1 MALFDFKSDK
11 HFVAS
16 SDKTILKVY
25 ALTNPTIHPSHIR
38 KTHWREVA
46 TIAPA
51 PDRDGGDAAHEDEE
65 EEEEEEKSYR
75 GLMFFDG
82 HGKIE
87 GQEALTKLA
96 QHLTRLQLRVSPQGH
111 SFQDAVELGEH
122 KDFGIHYLRLND
134 LFNWP
139 DHGVDMAGVSVWQRL
154 MLKYTVPKREK
165 RAAASGGVSKE
176 KYEDLK
182 KTVNKKDEE
191 LRKLRAEVE
200 EQEKEIQRLNDER
213 DDATE
218 QQETELRELEKEK
231 DEEIGEL
238 MKRKDDELRMLKKR
252 KDREIQ
258 TLKDDSAQHAE
269 ELRKLEQKKDE
280 ELRVMMKRKDDELQ
294 IVQKRND
301 EESKQKNDELK
312 TLKREKEEGA
322 KLSKEKDEE
331 VKTLREEVVN
341 LRKENKAAASATAA
355 VKGKILVNS
364 DEWHKLKND
373 NEALRKS
380 MNEKDVEPGRLRKE
394 KEELVMANA
403 AETRKLRDQVAQLQE
418 QEQRR
423 NQPWAW
429 TIRFLGEYVLRT
441 RRPVPQ
447 DTWRSVKIE
456 TPPDCHYAYDPST
469 NESVSPFPMANWLVV
484 DEEHND
490 WPLPPKIGVRC
501 VPDQFDK
508 DNWWFVKAAHPD
520 GRLAMMAY
528 YDGGRSSYTTPNY
541 RFPVRLPFPRNCK
554 FYTTT
559 QFFLIG
565 LNGANKLAFS
575 YRD

>member
-1 MALFDFKSDK
+1 MALFDFKSDT

-16 SDKTILKVY
+16 SDKTTLKVY

-51 PDRDGGDAAHEDEE
+51 PDRDGGDATHEDEEE

-96 QHLTRLQLRVSPQGH
+96 QHLACLQLRVSPRGH

-122 KDFGIHYLRLND
+122 KDFGINYLRLND

-165 RAAASGGVSKE
+165 RAAAASGGVSKE

-200 EQEKEIQRLNDER
+200 EQEKEIQRLKDER

-231 DEEIGEL
+231 DEEIGEM
-238 MKRKDDELRMLKKR
+238 MKRKDDELRMVKKR

-269 ELRKLEQKKDE
+269 ELRKLEQTKDE

-294 IVQKRND
+294 SCKRGTTRSR
-301 EESKQKNDELK
+301 SK
-312 TLKREKEEGA
+312 
-322 KLSKEKDEE
+322 
-331 VKTLREEVVN
+331 
-341 LRKENKAAASATAA
+341 
-355 VKGKILVNS
+355 
-364 DEWHKLKND
+364 
-373 NEALRKS
+373 
-380 MNEKDVEPGRLRKE
+380 
-394 KEELVMANA
+394 
-403 AETRKLRDQVAQLQE
+403 
-418 QEQRR
+418 
-423 NQPWAW
+423 
-429 TIRFLGEYVLRT
+429 RT
-441 RRPVPQ
+441 
-447 DTWRSVKIE
+447 
-456 TPPDCHYAYDPST
+456 T
-469 NESVSPFPMANWLVV
+469 N
-484 DEEHND
+484 
-490 WPLPPKIGVRC
+490 
-501 VPDQFDK
+501 
-508 DNWWFVKAAHPD
+508 
-520 GRLAMMAY
+520 
-528 YDGGRSSYTTPNY
+528 
-541 RFPVRLPFPRNCK
+541 
-554 FYTTT
+554 
-559 QFFLIG
+559 
-565 LNGANKLAFS
+565 
-575 YRD
+575 